1 MFGDMLV
8 STLPLFLQ
16 KNTDGIN
23 VAIASIGAKRFYLQV
38 NTRLQKVQYCR
49 GVEVG
54 VDLGTPEDVVYEALE
69 AGP

>member
-1 MFGDMLV
+1 MQL
-8 STLPLFLQ
+8 LLQ
-16 KNTDGIN
+16 LGQNDE
-23 VAIASIGAKRFYLQV
+23 FYLQV

-54 VDLGTPEDVVYEALE
+54 VDLGAPEDVVYEALE